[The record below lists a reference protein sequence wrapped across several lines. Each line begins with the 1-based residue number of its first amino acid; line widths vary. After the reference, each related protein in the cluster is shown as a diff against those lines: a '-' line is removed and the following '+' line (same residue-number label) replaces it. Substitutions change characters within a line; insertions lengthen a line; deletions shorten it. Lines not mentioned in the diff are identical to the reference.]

1 MLPKLDVIYIEIYI
15 IKEYNGGHHHCSW
28 LISFTSNIID
38 PKNIFLQALQGSWQC
53 SLMSEACSHS
63 LTVCELSKNKTWN
76 SPWTFRK
83 YDLSLIDL
91 IKFLQSQKDKE
102 NLFEGSIPQQ
112 RFSVDYFF
120 KLQRLWNGAPNGF

>member
-1 MLPKLDVIYIEIYI
+1 MFSDVW
-15 IKEYNGGHHHCSW
+15 G
-28 LISFTSNIID
+28 LFT
-38 PKNIFLQALQGSWQC
+38 L
-53 SLMSEACSHS
+53 

-76 SPWTFRK
+76 SLWTFRK

-91 IKFLQSQKDKE
+91 IKFLESQKDKE
-102 NLFEGSIPQQ
+102 NLFEGSIPHQ